1 MTTNLMPRP
10 MALLKLLALEPVA
23 ADQLRTITGWP
34 QSEITAIVRNLHRHG
49 LVTWRNEHTRCML
62 HVGAPRRW
70 ARSQDQ
76 QEARP

>member
-1 MTTNLMPRP
+1 MTTILIPRP

-62 HVGAPRRW
+62 HAGTPRRW
-70 ARSQDQ
+70 AGTQAGQ
-76 QEARP
+76 GARP